1 MINKLYKKMLYTL
14 LLITGAFLLLI
25 VIVNRTFIG
34 KALGKLIDEMLVSY
48 SYDEVAGVGMSTV
61 DWARFKMFFIVVTIL
76 LLLIISGAVFLVV
89 RHVLKTE
96 LGVLAKDIPKFME
109 NDDTNLL
116 EEYPELGY
124 PLAEVRNSHHQAEEL
139 YRKETQRTKDMIT
152 YLAHDLKTPLASM
165 VGYLNLLC
173 DIQDLPLEKREKYL
187 AIALEKGDRLE
198 ELINE
203 LFDVVRF
210 DLDSMGLHVTEIP
223 VQLFLDQMSE
233 EFYPMLQEKQQRIIL
248 DVAED
253 LVMTADPEKIA
264 RVINNLL
271 KNAVY
276 YGRTG
281 SEILIEASQP
291 DEHNLLIK
299 VSNEGNTIP
308 EKELE
313 MIFEKFYRLDKSR
326 STKSGGGGLGLAI
339 AKEIVRAHE
348 GTIAAESKDGLT
360 TFTIELPFLK
370 ET

>member
-1 MINKLYKKMLYTL
+1 MML
-14 LLITGAFLLLI
+14 
-25 VIVNRTFIG
+25 VNQTFIG

-48 SYDEVAGVGMSTV
+48 FYDETAGIGVSIV
-61 DWARFKMFFIVVTIL
+61 DWPRFKMFFIIVVIVL
-76 LLLIISGAVFLVV
+76 LLLISGITFLVT
-89 RHVLKTE
+89 RNTLKKE
-96 LGVLAKDIPKFME
+96 LGELGKAIPEFMKKDDRE
-109 NDDTNLL
+109 LL

-124 PLAEVRNSHHQAEEL
+124 PLVEVRNNHQLAEEL

-165 VGYLNLLC
+165 IGYLNLLC

-210 DLDSMGLHVTEIP
+210 DLDSMELHVRDIP
-223 VQLFLDQMSE
+223 VQLLLDQMTE
-233 EFYPMLQEKQQRIIL
+233 EFYPMLQEKQQRVTL
-248 DVAED
+248 DVAEN
-253 LVMTADPEKIA
+253 LVLTADPEKIA

-276 YGRTG
+276 YGHVG
-281 SEILIEASQP
+281 SEIMIEAKQSA
-291 DEHNLLIK
+291 ENRLIIK

-308 EKELE
+308 EKELG

-339 AKEIVRAHE
+339 AKEIVHAHQ
-348 GTIAAESKDGLT
+348 GTITAESKEGLT
-360 TFTIELPFLK
+360 TFTIELPILK